1 MIISMPQNVEK
12 IIKKLNEHSHEAYAV
27 GGCVRDSILGKEPD
41 DWDITTSAKPWQ
53 VKEIFHRTIDTGIVH
68 GTVTVMI
75 GKEGYEVTTY
85 RIDGNY
91 EDNRHPQEVM
101 FTGNLIEDLKR
112 RDFTINA
119 MAYNHDQGLVD
130 AFEGKADID
139 RKIIRCV
146 GIAEERF
153 TEDALR
159 ILRAVRF
166 SAQLGFAI
174 EGETLKSIAK
184 LSSNLQYISAERI
197 QSELVRLMVSP
208 YPDMLLTAYETGIT
222 RVILPEFNRLMEAEG
237 EESASVGNMT
247 LLALHTVRANKYL
260 RLAVLFTHMGKLP
273 ANCLEE
279 GAVTQRKPSEKG
291 AALTK
296 IILERLKFDNETK
309 RIVTNLVKYYD
320 YNIEIDKDGYGV
332 RKAIYHVS
340 EELFPMLLEVKEAY
354 LKAAVHGSDKNKNIS
369 EGGASDSSAR
379 KVTQA
384 EQDKLCIIKRQYK
397 EIMEGR
403 QCVALKDLQITGLD
417 LIELG
422 MKPGKEIG
430 EMLHLLLEQVLKHP
444 EYNKKDK
451 LISIFNHILSYDRKN
466 I

>member
-1 MIISMPQNVEK
+1 MNISMPQNVEK
-12 IIKKLNEHSHEAYAV
+12 IIKILNEHSHEAYAV
-27 GGCVRDSILGKEPD
+27 GGCVRDSILGREPE

-53 VKEIFHRTIDTGIVH
+53 VKEIFHRTIDTGIAH

-91 EDNRHPQEVM
+91 EDSRHPDEVI
-101 FTGNLIEDLKR
+101 FTRSLIEDLKR

-119 MAYNHDQGLVD
+119 MAYNYNKGLVD
-130 AFEGKADID
+130 AFDGKADID
-139 RKIIRCV
+139 KKIIRCV

-174 EGETLKSIAK
+174 EGETLKGIAK
-184 LSSNLQYISAERI
+184 LSSNLQYISEERI

-208 YPDMLLTAYETGIT
+208 YPAMLLTAYEAGIT
-222 RVILPEFNRLMEAEG
+222 SVILPEFDRLMEPEG
-237 EESASVGNMT
+237 EESAKEFVSVGNTT
-247 LLALHTVRANKYL
+247 LLALQAVPANKYL
-260 RLAVLFTHMGKLP
+260 RLAVLFTHIGKP
-273 ANCLEE
+273 SAKQPE
-279 GAVTQRKPSEKG
+279 GGADTDRNHSEKG

-309 RIVTNLVKYYD
+309 RIVTNLVRYYD
-320 YNIEIDKDGYGV
+320 YNIESDKDGYGV
-332 RKAIYHVS
+332 RKAIYHVGD
-340 EELFPMLLEVKEAY
+340 ELFPMLLAVKAAY
-354 LKAAVHGSDKNKNIS
+354 LKAAVHSNS
-369 EGGASDSSAR
+369 EKGAR
-379 KVTQA
+379 A
-384 EQDKLCIIKRQYK
+384 ELDKLCIINDQYK
-397 EIMEGR
+397 EILEGG
-403 QCVALKDLQITGLD
+403 QCVSLKNLQITGSD

-422 MKPGKEIG
+422 MRPGKEIG
-430 EMLHLLLEQVLKHP
+430 EILHILLEQVLKHP
-444 EYNKKDK
+444 EYNKKEK
-451 LISIFNHILSYDRKN
+451 LISIFTNTLSYDRKN